1 MRDPERIDKVLEKIK
16 QLWKQVPDW
25 RLGQLIVNL
34 SKHSGFGNDAFYI
47 EDDKLIESIEEL
59 LKTI

>member
-34 SKHSGFGNDAFYI
+34 NKHSGFGNDAFYI
-47 EDDKLIESIEEL
+47 EDDKLIESIEEF